1 MGESKASKIFWII
14 RVIFAILILA
24 SMATWFMK
32 PNTMNSFELI
42 GAIGGRIF
50 IAYLLIRRWG
60 KKESN
65 DS

>member
-1 MGESKASKIFWII
+1 MSESKASKIFWII

-32 PNTMNSFELI
+32 PSTMDPFELV
-42 GAIGGRIF
+42 GAVGGRIF

-60 KKESN
+60 KKELN

>member
-1 MGESKASKIFWII
+1 MRESKFSKLFWIV

-24 SMATWFMK
+24 SMSIWIIK
-32 PNTMNSFELI
+32 PNTMEPFELM

-65 DS
+65 EN

>member
-1 MGESKASKIFWII
+1 MRESKILKIFWIV
-14 RVIFAILILA
+14 RVIFAILILV
-24 SMATWFMK
+24 SMATWFIK
-32 PNTMNSFELI
+32 PNSMDPFELM

-65 DS
+65 ES

>member
-1 MGESKASKIFWII
+1 MSESKASKIFWII

-32 PNTMNSFELI
+32 PNTMDPFELM
-42 GAIGGRIF
+42 GAIGGRIL

-60 KKESN
+60 KKESKEN
-65 DS
+65 